1 MNKKGFFILL
11 LMAAMVIF
19 GLSSCA
25 SNQKL
30 NNYLSPKSRYNWTG
44 TYTGVLPY
52 AEERNKFYLQLNK
65 DQSFEITYEYLD
77 RLEERIHFWRGNF
90 QWSEEGD
97 IILIDIIDAP
107 IHYRVAENML
117 IRLDDY
123 GRPLSITP
131 GNVIAL
137 IKAN

>member
-1 MNKKGFFILL
+1 
-11 LMAAMVIF
+11 MAAMAIF
-19 GLSSCA
+19 GLSSCV

-30 NNYLSPKSRYNWTG
+30 NNDYSPRSNFDWTG
-44 TYTGVLPY
+44 TYVGALPY
-52 AEERNKFYLQLNK
+52 AEEPNNLYIRLNK
-65 DQSFEITYEYLD
+65 DQSFEMTFEYLD
-77 RLEERIHFWRGNF
+77 RLEERIHVFPGKF
-90 QWSEEGD
+90 QWSEKGD

-123 GRPLSITP
+123 GKPLTINP
-131 GNVIAL
+131 GHVIAL